1 MINTV
6 AILETVSYF
15 ISSKITNHRLMV
27 ELEHA
32 SRHDALTGL
41 HNRNACMEKID
52 FLTKYSSSVGI
63 VYADVNGL
71 KEINDT
77 LGHQAGDAALRQAAR
92 LLTKCYGLENTY
104 CIGGDEFLVLVP
116 LVTELDFKTSV
127 CRLREL
133 VAGKADL
140 SIAIGSEWVA
150 DTAHLERVITKTDQR
165 MYCDKV
171 EYYNRRGKKRET
183 RHDLN
188 DFRRMAAKS
197 LPIAD

>member
-92 LLTKCYGLENTY
+92 LLTKCYGLSL
-104 CIGGDEFLVLVP
+104 IHLSAP
-116 LVTELDFKTSV
+116 TS
-127 CRLREL
+127 
-133 VAGKADL
+133 
-140 SIAIGSEWVA
+140 
-150 DTAHLERVITKTDQR
+150 
-165 MYCDKV
+165 
-171 EYYNRRGKKRET
+171 
-183 RHDLN
+183 
-188 DFRRMAAKS
+188 
-197 LPIAD
+197 P

>member
-1 MINTV
+1 
-6 AILETVSYF
+6 
-15 ISSKITNHRLMV
+15 
-27 ELEHA
+27 
-32 SRHDALTGL
+32 
-41 HNRNACMEKID
+41 MEKID

-104 CIGGDEFLVLVP
+104 RIGGDEFLVLVP

-127 CRLREL
+127 RRLREL
-133 VAGKADL
+133 AAGKADL

-150 DTAHLERVITKTDQR
+150 DTAQLERAITKTDQR

-171 EYYNRRGKKRET
+171 EYYNRRGKKRDSPRPQRLPPHGRQKPANRGLTPSESAVGLS
-183 RHDLN
+183 DDCLVLN
-188 DFRRMAAKS
+188 ALHCILGLLVIR
-197 LPIAD
+197 